1 MIMKKITLFALVALL
16 LTACAP
22 KSYTEFEND
31 LNAFREEVG
40 NVGLGVAVVKE
51 NKLIYD
57 NYFGVKNLETG
68 EKIDAQTIF
77 RIASISKSFTATA
90 LMQLVEQGKVTLD
103 TDVSDLMGFRVRN
116 PKYPETVITLDML
129 LSHTSSLSDS
139 LGYFTLDVINPATNP
154 EFAGCYNDYEPGK
167 GYRYCN
173 LNFNMAGTILEKLS
187 GERFDQYVV
196 NHILNPLGLYG
207 GYDIDALDPT
217 RFATLYSYNS
227 ENDSLEA
234 QPNAYKSRAEEI
246 ANYTMGYT
254 TPIFSPTGGMNI
266 STTDL
271 AKYMMMHMNYGLYPG
286 AGEHIISEESSRNM
300 QTPRSDDEHYGLA
313 LWRNSDYIPEV
324 ELVGHTGGAYGLRSA
339 MFFHPEEK
347 YGFIVISSGTKSPQ
361 DTILQGTIKIM
372 YDHFIANE

>member
-1 MIMKKITLFALVALL
+1 MKKITLFALCAIL
-16 LTACAP
+16 LTACGP
-22 KSYTEFEND
+22 KSYPEFEND
-31 LNAFREEVG
+31 LNAFREEIG
-40 NVGLGVAVVKE
+40 NVGFGVAVVKD
-51 NKLIYD
+51 NKIIYD
-57 NYFGVKNLETG
+57 NYFGVKDLETG
-68 EKIDAQTIF
+68 EEVDAQTIF
-77 RIASISKSFTATA
+77 RIASISKSFTATS
-90 LMQLVEQGKVTLD
+90 LMQLVGQGKVTLD
-103 TDVSDLMGFRVRN
+103 TDVSDLMGFPVRN
-116 PKYPETVITLDML
+116 PKYPETVITLEML

-154 EFAGCYNDYEPGK
+154 DCAGCYNDYEPGK
-167 GYRYCN
+167 GYQYCN

-187 GERFDQYVV
+187 GERFDQYVI

-207 GYDIDALDPT
+207 GYDIDALDAT
-217 RFATLYSYNS
+217 RFATLYSYNP

-234 QPNAYKSRAEEI
+234 QPAAYRSRAEDI
-246 ANYTMGYT
+246 ANYITGYT
-254 TPIFSPTGGMNI
+254 TPIFSPTGGMKI

-286 AGEHIISEESSRNM
+286 AKKRIISEESSKNM

-313 LWRNSDYIPEV
+313 LWRNADYIPEV

-347 YGFIVISSGTKSPQ
+347 YGFIVISSGAKRS
-361 DTILQGTIKIM
+361 DEELLKGIIKLM

>member
-1 MIMKKITLFALVALL
+1 MKKITLFALCAFLI
-16 LTACAP
+16 TACAP
-22 KSYTEFEND
+22 KSYPEFEKD
-31 LNAFREEVG
+31 LNAFREEIG
-40 NVGLGVAVVKE
+40 NVGLGVAVVKD
-51 NKLIYD
+51 NKIIYD

-68 EKIDAQTIF
+68 EKVDAQTIF
-77 RIASISKSFTATA
+77 RIASISKSFTSTS
-90 LMQLVEQGKVTLD
+90 LMQMVEQGKVTLE
-103 TDVSDLMGFRVRN
+103 TDVSDLMEFQVRN
-116 PKYPETVITLDML
+116 PKFPETVITLEML
-129 LSHTSSLSDS
+129 LSHTSSLNDTQ
-139 LGYFTLDVINPATNP
+139 GYFTLDVINPATNP
-154 EFAGCYNDYEPGK
+154 DCAGCYNEYEPGK
-167 GYRYCN
+167 GYQYCN

-187 GERFDQYVV
+187 GERFDQYVI

-207 GYDIDALDPT
+207 GYDIDALDAT

-234 QPNAYKSRAEEI
+234 QPGAYRSRAEDI
-246 ANYTMGYT
+246 ANYITGYT
-254 TPIFSPTGGMNI
+254 TPIFSPTGGMKI

-286 AGEHIISEESSRNM
+286 AKERIISEESSKNM

-313 LWRNSDYIPEV
+313 LWRNRDYIPEV

-347 YGFIVISSGTKSPQ
+347 YGFIVISSGAKNS
-361 DTILQGTIKIM
+361 DEDLLKGMIKIM

>member
-1 MIMKKITLFALVALL
+1 MKKITLFALFALL
-16 LTACAP
+16 LTACGP
-22 KSYTEFEND
+22 KSYPEFEQD
-31 LNAFREEVG
+31 LNAFREEIG
-40 NVGLGVAVVKE
+40 NVGLGVAVVKD
-51 NKLIYD
+51 NKIIYD

-68 EKIDAQTIF
+68 EKVDAQTIF
-77 RIASISKSFTATA
+77 RIASISKSFTSTA
-90 LMQLVEQGKVTLD
+90 LMQLVEQGKVTLG
-103 TDVSDLMGFRVRN
+103 TDVGDLMGFQVRN
-116 PKYPETVITLDML
+116 PKYPETVITLERL
-129 LSHTSSLSDS
+129 LSHTSSLSDT

-154 EFAGCYNDYEPGK
+154 DFAGCYNDYEPGK
-167 GYRYCN
+167 GYQYCN

-187 GERFDQYVV
+187 GERFDQYIV

-207 GYDIDALDPT
+207 GYDNGALDST
-217 RFATLYSYNS
+217 RFATLYSYNP

-234 QPNAYKSRAEEI
+234 QPGAYKSRAEDI
-246 ANYTMGYT
+246 ANYITGYT
-254 TPIFSPTGGMNI
+254 TPIFSPTGGMKI

-286 AGEHIISEESSRNM
+286 AQERIISEESSKNM

-313 LWRNSDYIPEV
+313 LWRNADYIPEV

-347 YGFIVISSGTKSPQ
+347 YGFIVISSGAKRS
-361 DTILQGTIKIM
+361 DEELLKGIIKLM

>member
-1 MIMKKITLFALVALL
+1 MKKITLFALCALL
-16 LTACAP
+16 ITACAP
-22 KSYTEFEND
+22 KSYPEFEKD
-31 LNAFREEVG
+31 LNAFREEIG
-40 NVGLGVAVVKE
+40 NVGLGVAVVKD
-51 NKLIYD
+51 NKIIYD

-68 EKIDAQTIF
+68 EKVDAQTIF
-77 RIASISKSFTATA
+77 RIASISKSFTSTS
-90 LMQLVEQGKVTLD
+90 LMQMVEQGKVTLE
-103 TDVSDLMGFRVRN
+103 TDVSDLMEFQVRN
-116 PKYPETVITLDML
+116 PKFPETVITLEML
-129 LSHTSSLSDS
+129 LSHTSSLNDTQ
-139 LGYFTLDVINPATNP
+139 GYFTLDVINPATNP
-154 EFAGCYNDYEPGK
+154 DCTACYNEYEPGK
-167 GYRYCN
+167 GYQYCN

-187 GERFDQYVV
+187 GERFDQYVI

-207 GYDIDALDPT
+207 GYDIDALDAT

-234 QPNAYKSRAEEI
+234 QPGAYRSRAEEI
-246 ANYTMGYT
+246 ANYVTGYT
-254 TPIFSPTGGMNI
+254 TPIFSPTGGMKI

-286 AGEHIISEESSRNM
+286 AKERIISEESSKNM

-313 LWRNSDYIPEV
+313 LWRNRDYIPEV

-347 YGFIVISSGTKSPQ
+347 YGFIVISSGAKNS
-361 DTILQGTIKIM
+361 DEGLLKGMIKIM